1 MEQIKLIAM
10 DMDGTLLDAS
20 QKIPPQNLTAIQEAA
35 AQGVHIAICSGR
47 AASDVSYFATDAGL
61 MDCHVLS
68 LNGACC
74 LLRPHAQ
81 PYAIYYIDAAAAD
94 LVINT
99 MRQFN
104 VTFAAFQPNRV
115 IVVHGDDAVS
125 KKHWGTHV
133 ARADANAYLYGMDA
147 LNAHKGEGICK
158 FVYIDHDC
166 APRIGR
172 VREAL
177 APIDGLKIYS
187 SWTNNLE
194 LMPAGVGKGRALMEL
209 AERLGI
215 PRAQVMA
222 MGDYD
227 NDLDMIEYAGLGV
240 AMANGSERVKHA
252 AQYVAPPNTESGVAT
267 AIRRFVLNG

>member
-20 QKIPPQNLTAIQEAA
+20 QKIPQQNLTAIQEAV

-47 AASDVSYFATDAGL
+47 AASDVSFFVTDAGL

-74 LLRPHAQ
+74 LMRPHAQ
-81 PYAIYYIDAAAAD
+81 PYAVHYIETASAD
-94 LVINT
+94 FVIDTLRN
-99 MRQFN
+99 FS
-104 VTFAAFQPNRV
+104 VTFAAFQPSRV
-115 IVVHGDDAVS
+115 IVVHGDDAMN

-133 ARADANAYLYGMDA
+133 ARADANAYLYGMEA
-147 LNAHKGEGICK
+147 LEAHKSEGICK
-158 FVYIDHDC
+158 FVYIDRDR
-166 APRIGR
+166 APRIES
-172 VREAL
+172 VREVL
-177 APIDGLKIYS
+177 QPIGGLNVSS

-194 LMPAGVGKGRALMEL
+194 LMAAGVDKGAALRQL

-215 PRAQVMA
+215 PRVQVMA

-227 NDLDMIEYAGLGV
+227 NDLDMIAYAGLGV
-240 AMANGSERVKHA
+240 AMENGAERVKQA
-252 AQYVAPPNTESGVAT
+252 AQYVAPPNTAFGVAA